1 MHYTFIIHYF
11 ILIITRSMQHQRRIG
26 EAITIA
32 SGIGVAVGGFALGV
46 SFLAYGGLAIA
57 GLGVFS
63 VFWR

>member
-1 MHYTFIIHYF
+1 
-11 ILIITRSMQHQRRIG
+11 MQHQRRIG